1 MGILLWKVS
10 AQSEWQPSTAHMKPH
25 AGFQLAHTSVFFLVF
40 LALDCFPLVFFTS
53 VSSLDLGQLGQ
64 LTARLYSNASV
75 SSLNFLCKAAAN
87 WLTCIL
93 FIFSLQGGCKL
104 AHMHIV

>member
-64 LTARLYSNASV
+64 LTARL
-75 SSLNFLCKAAAN
+75 
-87 WLTCIL
+87 
-93 FIFSLQGGCKL
+93 
-104 AHMHIV
+104 